1 MSNKTS
7 ENIHEENKEHLRNPG
22 KVILVEITSGIVVEG
37 NEICA
42 DLCVA
47 VRYRLAVT
55 GGLLVLP
62 WTGGGGWVY
71 LVYGSGRRQPC
82 RRVAHNQYRTR
93 RHVVHVENLPL
104 CYPCLFDTICIATS
118 CYERIVKLY
127 CRVIAYVLRLCF
139 ILSRF

>member
-62 WTGGGGWVY
+62 WTVAVAGFILFTGAVAASRVVASPTTNIAPADMLCTLKTCHFVI
-71 LVYGSGRRQPC
+71 LVYS
-82 RRVAHNQYRTR
+82 T
-93 RHVVHVENLPL
+93 
-104 CYPCLFDTICIATS
+104 
-118 CYERIVKLY
+118 
-127 CRVIAYVLRLCF
+127 
-139 ILSRF
+139 LSV